1 MRSKGDVLGR
11 SRPIVGSATST
22 TLASMADIAAPSVVL
37 VRAIH
42 LY

>member
-1 MRSKGDVLGR
+1 M
-11 SRPIVGSATST
+11 VGSATST